1 VSRGNSQGKSL
12 EDVTSSLEKI
22 LKKNSQNPLT
32 SPTGCGTMIV
42 SSREEH
48 NNRRR
53 KTPRNQKGI
62 AL

>member
-1 VSRGNSQGKSL
+1 VSEGNKQTTDEPRASEKNKKSL
-12 EDVTSSLEKI
+12 KH
-22 LKKNSQNPLT
+22 PLT
-32 SPTGCGTMIV
+32 NPTGCGTIKM

>member
-1 VSRGNSQGKSL
+1 LK
-12 EDVTSSLEKI
+12 KI

-32 SPTGCGTMIV
+32 NPTGCGTMIV